1 MEVASK
7 SQGVNGEEVSLQ
19 ALLQLGRHR
28 ASILR
33 TVSITLRVLLSTLL
47 GDMKQNATNCF
58 MRNTILLGNRTKWF
72 VVLHHTVHNY
82 RPVFSGNTVVRVFW
96 PWSEFADDRRR
107 AGDMC
112 FVMSE
117 HILYF
122 EIQFP
127 RGYKEEVENW

>member
-1 MEVASK
+1 MLPLDSM
-7 SQGVNGEEVSLQ
+7 
-19 ALLQLGRHR
+19 H
-28 ASILR
+28 
-33 TVSITLRVLLSTLL
+33 
-47 GDMKQNATNCF
+47 NATDRF

-72 VVLHHTVHNY
+72 VVLRHSVHNY
-82 RPVFSGNTVVRVFW
+82 RPVFSGNTVVRVWW
-96 PWSEFADDRRR
+96 PWLPFADDRRR

-127 RGYKEEVENW
+127 SMDKEEGENW